1 MTTYALKPRFQELL
15 GPVVAALAALGVRP
29 NTVTIIAT
37 VGSIA
42 SGAALAVAPT
52 SRALL
57 LWLAIALGLRMV
69 LNAIDGMLAIR
80 HHMASPLG
88 MVLNEL
94 GDLVSDAA
102 LYLPLACVP
111 GVSAPPVI
119 VAVVLF
125 SVVEASSLCVRALG
139 KERPCH
145 GPMGKSDRALVVAAL
160 AAALALGVAAGPWVA
175 GVFVAASALA
185 VVTIV
190 RRVRAGLAGEARA

>member
-15 GPVVAALAALGVRP
+15 RPIVAGLSALGVRP
-29 NTVTIIAT
+29 NTVTIIAA

-42 SGAALAVAPT
+42 SGAALAIAPS

-57 LWLAIALGLRMV
+57 LWLAVALGLRMV

-80 HHMASPLG
+80 HDMASPLG

-111 GVSAPPVI
+111 GVAPVPVI
-119 VAVVLF
+119 IAVVLF
-125 SVVEASSLCVRALG
+125 SLVEASSLCARALG

-145 GPMGKSDRALVVAAL
+145 GPMGKSDRALVLGAL
-160 AAALALGVAAGPWVA
+160 AAALGLGVEAGPWVS
-175 GVFVAASALA
+175 GVFAAASGLA
-185 VVTIV
+185 VITIV
-190 RRVRAGLAGEARA
+190 RRVRAGLGERRA